1 MCGIVGIVRPGQ
13 NDPVPDLEDALK
25 ILKHRG
31 PDDSGIWSDIVWKDQ
46 RSYSIGLGHTRL
58 SIIDLS
64 ERGHQPMAGMDN
76 LIIILNGEIYN
87 YLELKKQLSDSGY
100 QFKTDTDTEVALN
113 AFHCWGEKC
122 VERFIGMWA
131 IAVWDGK
138 QLFLSR
144 DRLGKKPLYYH
155 FNSDTGFLA
164 FASEI
169 KAFKEIRGVPWQ
181 PDERTVYRYLAF
193 GEMEREGAT
202 FYSGIKELSPGCS
215 MSFSPGQKQITPC
228 QFWSIS
234 DDQIDIDEREAI
246 LKTSEL
252 LYDSVRLRLRSDAPI
267 GLSLSGGLDSSILLA
282 IVNELGSDSVPVFT
296 AGYKESGYNE
306 TEFIHIANDYFNCQP
321 YFTKTGAEN
330 FVNDF
335 EKLIYHLDQ
344 PSKLPG
350 PYSQWRVAEL
360 AGNHVK
366 VLIDGQGADELAG
379 GYMYFLPVMWKNSS
393 VRNKIKQL
401 PDLIATIFANR
412 HMFSQYPLSVIWE
425 RISGKRG
432 FQKDLPL
439 QKQWRSNFTAERPEW
454 ENIININDMIRK
466 SIVSTSLPALLR
478 YGDRNTMAFG
488 VENRCPFLD
497 HRLVE
502 FVASL
507 PANMKIRN
515 GTTKWI
521 FRTIARG
528 RIPDK
533 IFKRRLKMGFPT
545 PVGEWL
551 RNQLR
556 ITARQWLRSYEDFDH
571 FSSWVDSKDVLS
583 IFDEH
588 ASGKRDHHAL
598 LWRILSVGAWLK
610 NCRFGSNLVKKY

>member
-1 MCGIVGIVRPGQ
+1 MCGIVGIVRPGK
-13 NDPVPDLEDALK
+13 NDPAPELKNALK
-25 ILKHRG
+25 ILQHRG
-31 PDDSGIWSDIVWKDQ
+31 PDDNGVWSNIALQD
-46 RSYSIGLGHTRL
+46 RAPYSIGLGHARL

-64 ERGHQPMAGMDN
+64 TRGHQPMVGVDG

-87 YLELKKQLSDSGY
+87 YLELKSELSDLGY
-100 QFKTDTDTEVALN
+100 EFKTDTDTEVALN

-122 VERFIGMWA
+122 VDHFIGMWA
-131 IAVWDGK
+131 IAIWGGK

-144 DRLGKKPLYYH
+144 DRLGKKPLYYYH
-155 FNSDTGFLA
+155 DENTGFLA
-164 FASEI
+164 FTSEI
-169 KAFKEIRGVPWQ
+169 KAFREIKGVPCQ

-202 FYSGIKELSPGCS
+202 FYSGIKELLPGCS
-215 MSFSPGQKQITPC
+215 LVFTPGQKRIVPC
-228 QFWSIS
+228 RFWKIS
-234 DDQIDIDEREAI
+234 DDEIDIDEKEAV

-252 LYDSVRLRLRSDAPI
+252 LYDSVRLRLRSDAPL
-267 GLSLSGGLDSSILLA
+267 GLSLSGGLDSSMLLA
-282 IVNELGSDSVPVFT
+282 IMNELGFDSVPVFT
-296 AGYKESGYNE
+296 AGYQEPGYNE
-306 TEFIHIANDYFNCQP
+306 TRYIQMANDYFSCKP
-321 YFTKTGAEN
+321 HFIETGVDH

-350 PYSQWRVAEL
+350 PYSQWRVSEL

-393 VRNKIKQL
+393 VRQKIKQL
-401 PDLIATIFANR
+401 PDLMLTILANR
-412 HMFSQYPLSVIWE
+412 HMFTQYPLSVIWE
-425 RISGKRG
+425 RVRGKVG
-432 FQKDLPL
+432 ANQHLPL
-439 QKQWRSNFTAERPEW
+439 QKQWCSDFINERPEW
-454 ENIININDMIRK
+454 ESVCGINDMIRK
-466 SIVSTSLPALLR
+466 SVTTTSLPALLR

-502 FVASL
+502 FVSSL
-507 PANMKIRN
+507 PADMKIRK

-521 FRTIARG
+521 FREIAKG

-551 RNQLR
+551 RDQLS
-556 ITARQWLRSYEDFDH
+556 ITARQWLFSYNEYH
-571 FSSWVDSKDVLS
+571 YFSKWVDNREILS

-588 ASGKRDHHAL
+588 ASGKKDHHAL
-598 LWRILSVGAWLK
+598 LWRIMSIGAWVK
-610 NCRFGSNLVKKY
+610 NCKFI

>member
-1 MCGIVGIVRPGQ
+1 MCGIVGIIRPGK
-13 NDPVPDLEDALK
+13 NDPVPEIKNALK
-25 ILKHRG
+25 ILQHRG
-31 PDDSGIWSDIVWKDQ
+31 PDDNGVWSDIAVQDQ
-46 RSYSIGLGHTRL
+46 IAYSIGLGHARL

-64 ERGHQPMAGMDN
+64 ERGHQPMVGIDG

-87 YLELKKQLSDSGY
+87 YLELKNELSDSGY
-100 QFKTDTDTEVALN
+100 AFTTNTDTEVVLN
-113 AFHCWGEKC
+113 AFHCWGEQC

-131 IAVWDGK
+131 FAIWNGR

-144 DRLGKKPLYYH
+144 DRLGKKPFYYH
-155 FNSDTGFLA
+155 HNETTGFMA

-169 KAFKEIRGVPWQ
+169 KALKVIEGVPWQ
-181 PDERTVYRYLAF
+181 PDERTVFRYLAF

-202 FYSGIKELSPGCS
+202 FFSGIKELLPGCS
-215 MSFSPGQKQITPC
+215 LTFLPGQKQFAPRR
-228 QFWSIS
+228 FWKIS
-234 DDQIDIDEREAI
+234 DDEIDIDEREAV

-252 LYDSVRLRLRSDAPI
+252 LHDSVRLRLRSDAPL
-267 GLSLSGGLDSSILLA
+267 GLSLSGGLDSSMLLA
-282 IVNELGSDSVPVFT
+282 VINELGIDSVPVFT
-296 AGYKESGYNE
+296 AGYQEPGYNE
-306 TEFIHIANDYFNCQP
+306 TRYIHMANDYFSCKP
-321 YFTKTGAEN
+321 HFTETGIDH

-393 VRNKIKQL
+393 VRQKIKQF
-401 PDLIATIFANR
+401 PDLMLTILANR
-412 HMFSQYPLSVIWE
+412 HMFTQYPLSAIWE
-425 RISGKRG
+425 RVRGKGRSN
-432 FQKDLPL
+432 QYLPL
-439 QKQWRSNFTAERPEW
+439 QEQWRSDFISERPEW
-454 ENIININDMIRK
+454 EIVSDINDMIRK
-466 SIVSTSLPALLR
+466 SITSTSLPALLR

-507 PANMKIRN
+507 PADMKIRN

-521 FRTIARG
+521 FRVIAKG

-551 RNQLR
+551 RNNLSVS
-556 ITARQWLRSYEDFDH
+556 ARQWLVSYNDFDN
-571 FSSWVDSKDVLS
+571 FSRWVDSSKVLS

-588 ASGKRDHHAL
+588 TSGKKDHQAL
-598 LWRILSVGAWLK
+598 LWRILSIGAW
-610 NCRFGSNLVKKY
+610 VKGAGL